1 MHPRE
6 LAASAP
12 TVLIVEDE
20 DGVRRALERGLAHSG
35 FRTVGVAAAADV
47 PGVEPFDLALVDLG
61 LPDRDGVELC
71 TELRARH
78 PELPIIVVTGRRDE
92 LDVVDALDAG
102 ADDYVTKP
110 VSLAVLSARIR
121 RHLDRTSDVI
131 ATGALRIDR
140 RARRVTL
147 GGHAV
152 DLSPRE
158 FDLLTA
164 LAANA
169 GATVSKSQ
177 LIATVWDEHWSKSTH
192 TLSVHVSSLRAKLGR
207 TVAGG
212 IDIVVVPGSGYRL
225 EVGDSNR

>member
-1 MHPRE
+1 M
-6 LAASAP
+6 
-12 TVLIVEDE
+12 
-20 DGVRRALERGLAHSG
+20 AHSG

-47 PGVEPFDLALVDLG
+47 SSVEPFDLALVDLG
-61 LPDRDGVELC
+61 LPDRDGVDLC

-131 ATGALRIDR
+131 AAGALRIDR

-207 TVAGG
+207 AVAGG
-212 IDIVVVPGSGYRL
+212 VDIVVVPGSGYRL